1 MEVLTILV
9 FIGVMVL
16 ITTEKVH
23 RTAAAIA
30 GATLLLLAG
39 VFSFDEAIKYVDFN
53 TIGVLVGMM
62 IFVAVVKQSGMFEYI
77 AIKAAKQV
85 KADPWKMMIVFVL
98 ITAVLSSCL
107 DNVTTVLL
115 VGPMTIAIA
124 RMLEVNPVPYLLM
137 QILASNVGGTAT
149 LIGDPPNIM
158 IGNAAGLSFLDFL
171 KNTGVAVIFVIIAQI
186 LMMKLLYKRSIAASE
201 LAKAKVMELDEK
213 KSISDPR
220 LMKIGT
226 VMIVYIIL
234 GFLLHDKLGLQ
245 SSVVALS
252 AAAFMLIISGK
263 KVEHVIEDVEWSTIL
278 FFISLFI
285 IVGGMQKTGV
295 IDALSKTIIGFTQGH
310 EVMTILVLLWA
321 SALISSVL
329 DNIPFVAAMIPLIL
343 SMKSQGVDVE
353 LLWWAISLGACLGGN
368 GTLIGASANVV
379 LSDISNKHGYPITFA
394 GYLKVGFP
402 FMIISVTVSMI
413 YLIIRAYI

>member
-85 KADPWKMMIVFVL
+85 KADPWKMMIVFAL

-186 LMMKLLYKRSIAASE
+186 LMMKLLYKRTIAASE

-263 KVEHVIEDVEWSTIL
+263 KVEHVIEDVEWTTIL

-413 YLIIRAYI
+413 YLFIRAYI

>member
-263 KVEHVIEDVEWSTIL
+263 KVEHVIEDVEWTTIL

>member
-23 RTAAAIA
+23 RAAAAIA

-263 KVEHVIEDVEWSTIL
+263 KVEHVIEDVEWTTIL